1 MGKENFEMAW
11 HNKEMVGFTRKEPGV
26 RVFRR
31 PLLLA
36 KCMLAGDADNEVFGD
51 LGVDETWKASLSPR
65 KSADTWGCWDVVFEK
80 DGDRKTVGASDYQ
93 SAAEFDDWQ
102 NSFSIWF

>member
-1 MGKENFEMAW
+1 MAW

-26 RVFRR
+26 CVFRR

-36 KCMLAGDADNEVFGD
+36 KCMLAGDADNKVFGD